1 MKVLFSNLSFGRAL
15 DSVQDNPDTR
25 GMRLPSWKEDVII
38 KCQMPDENSKM
49 TAPYL
54 YVESRFG
61 RVPWKETMIEMFSK
75 KWQLI
80 DIKEGTI
87 NDICKNDEV
96 KTGCKSQNNDNL
108 LEMLVNA
115 AADAAGIPRELL
127 KGSFDS
133 DKNKVVIE
141 KVNNIHKIRE
151 QNNILNEKT
160 LKEKDNKIHKKE
172 ECDKDAKS
180 ITLEEVKEATELYNR
195 INGNCGGSQ
204 ECKKRC
210 LHECDNKNLKFKKMN
225 GEKVKDDSINSIA
238 NLIMQLHWQGYDF
251 F

>member
-1 MKVLFSNLSFGRAL
+1 MKILFSNLSFGRAL

-25 GMRLPSWKEDVII
+25 GMRLPSWKEDVVVRI
-38 KCQMPDENSKM
+38 QMPDANSKM

-75 KWQLI
+75 KWQLV
-80 DIKEGTI
+80 DIREETI
-87 NDICKNDEV
+87 NDNRKNDEIE
-96 KTGCKSQNNDNL
+96 TGCKVQNNDNL
-108 LEMLVNA
+108 
-115 AADAAGIPRELL
+115 
-127 KGSFDS
+127 K
-133 DKNKVVIE
+133 
-141 KVNNIHKIRE
+141 
-151 QNNILNEKT
+151 EKT
-160 LKEKDNKIHKKE
+160 NNKI
-172 ECDKDAKS
+172 DKDIINS
-180 ITLEEVKEATELYNR
+180 ITLEDVKEATKMYEF

-225 GEKVKDDSINSIA
+225 GEKVRDDSINSLA
-238 NLIMQLHWQGYDF
+238 NLIMYLHWLGYDDF

>member
-1 MKVLFSNLSFGRAL
+1 MKILFSNLSFGRAL

-38 KCQMPDENSKM
+38 RCQMPDENSKM

-61 RVPWKETMIEMFSK
+61 RVPWKETMIELFSIE
-75 KWQLI
+75 WTVVEI
-80 DIKEGTI
+80 REGTI
-87 NDICKNDEV
+87 NDICKNDEI
-96 KTGCKSQNNDNL
+96 KTGCKVQNNDNL
-108 LEMLVNA
+108 
-115 AADAAGIPRELL
+115 
-127 KGSFDS
+127 K
-133 DKNKVVIE
+133 
-141 KVNNIHKIRE
+141 
-151 QNNILNEKT
+151 EKT
-160 LKEKDNKIHKKE
+160 NNKI
-172 ECDKDAKS
+172 DDIINS
-180 ITLEEVKEATELYNR
+180 ITPEDVKEATAMYEF

-225 GEKVKDDSINSIA
+225 GEKVRDDSINSLA
-238 NLIMQLHWQGYDF
+238 NLIMYLHWLGYDF

>member
-1 MKVLFSNLSFGRAL
+1 MKILFSNLSFGRAL

-25 GMRLPSWKEDVII
+25 GMRLPSWKEDVVVRI
-38 KCQMPDENSKM
+38 QMPDANSKM

-75 KWQLI
+75 KWQLV
-80 DIKEGTI
+80 DIREETI
-87 NDICKNDEV
+87 NDNRKNDEIE
-96 KTGCKSQNNDNL
+96 TGCKVQNNDNL
-108 LEMLVNA
+108 
-115 AADAAGIPRELL
+115 
-127 KGSFDS
+127 K
-133 DKNKVVIE
+133 
-141 KVNNIHKIRE
+141 
-151 QNNILNEKT
+151 EKT
-160 LKEKDNKIHKKE
+160 NNKI
-172 ECDKDAKS
+172 DDIINS
-180 ITLEEVKEATELYNR
+180 ITPEDVKEATAMYEF

-225 GEKVKDDSINSIA
+225 GEKVRDDSINSLA
-238 NLIMQLHWQGYDF
+238 NLIMYFHWLGYDF

>member
-1 MKVLFSNLSFGRAL
+1 MKILFSNLSFGRAL

-75 KWQLI
+75 KWQLV
-80 DIKEGTI
+80 DIREETI
-87 NDICKNDEV
+87 NDNRKNDEIE
-96 KTGCKSQNNDNL
+96 TGCKVQNNDNL
-108 LEMLVNA
+108 
-115 AADAAGIPRELL
+115 
-127 KGSFDS
+127 K
-133 DKNKVVIE
+133 
-141 KVNNIHKIRE
+141 
-151 QNNILNEKT
+151 EKT
-160 LKEKDNKIHKKE
+160 NNKI
-172 ECDKDAKS
+172 DKDIINS
-180 ITLEEVKEATELYNR
+180 ITPEDVKEATKMYEF

-225 GEKVKDDSINSIA
+225 GEKVRDDSINSLA
-238 NLIMQLHWQGYDF
+238 NLIMYLHWLGYDLF
-251 F
+251 

>member
-1 MKVLFSNLSFGRAL
+1 MKILFSNLSFGRAL

-25 GMRLPSWKEDVII
+25 GMRLPSWKEDVVVRI
-38 KCQMPDENSKM
+38 QMPDANSKM

-75 KWQLI
+75 KWQLV
-80 DIKEGTI
+80 DIREETI
-87 NDICKNDEV
+87 NDNRKNDEIE
-96 KTGCKSQNNDNL
+96 TGCKVQNNDNL
-108 LEMLVNA
+108 
-115 AADAAGIPRELL
+115 
-127 KGSFDS
+127 K
-133 DKNKVVIE
+133 
-141 KVNNIHKIRE
+141 
-151 QNNILNEKT
+151 EKT
-160 LKEKDNKIHKKE
+160 NNKI
-172 ECDKDAKS
+172 DKDIINS
-180 ITLEEVKEATELYNR
+180 ITLEDVKEATKMYEF

-225 GEKVKDDSINSIA
+225 GEKVRDDSINSLA
-238 NLIMQLHWQGYDF
+238 NLIMYFHWLGYDF

>member
-1 MKVLFSNLSFGRAL
+1 MKILFSNLSFGRAL

-75 KWQLI
+75 KWQLV
-80 DIKEGTI
+80 DIREETI
-87 NDICKNDEV
+87 NDIRKNDEI
-96 KTGCKSQNNDNL
+96 KTGCKVQNNDNL
-108 LEMLVNA
+108 
-115 AADAAGIPRELL
+115 
-127 KGSFDS
+127 K
-133 DKNKVVIE
+133 
-141 KVNNIHKIRE
+141 
-151 QNNILNEKT
+151 EKT
-160 LKEKDNKIHKKE
+160 NNKI
-172 ECDKDAKS
+172 DKDIINS
-180 ITLEEVKEATELYNR
+180 ITLEDVKEATKMYEF

-225 GEKVKDDSINSIA
+225 DEKVRDDSINSLA
-238 NLIMQLHWQGYDF
+238 NLIMYLHWLGYDF

>member
-1 MKVLFSNLSFGRAL
+1 MKILFSNLSFGRAL

-75 KWQLI
+75 KWQLV
-80 DIKEGTI
+80 DIREGTI
-87 NDICKNDEV
+87 NDIRKNDEI
-96 KTGCKSQNNDNL
+96 KTGCKVQNNDNL
-108 LEMLVNA
+108 
-115 AADAAGIPRELL
+115 
-127 KGSFDS
+127 K
-133 DKNKVVIE
+133 
-141 KVNNIHKIRE
+141 
-151 QNNILNEKT
+151 EKT
-160 LKEKDNKIHKKE
+160 NNKI
-172 ECDKDAKS
+172 DKDIINS
-180 ITLEEVKEATELYNR
+180 ITLEDVKEATKMYEF

-225 GEKVKDDSINSIA
+225 DEKVRDDSINSLA
-238 NLIMQLHWQGYDF
+238 NLIMYLHWLGYDF

>member
-1 MKVLFSNLSFGRAL
+1 MKILFSNLSFGRAL

-75 KWQLI
+75 KWQLV
-80 DIKEGTI
+80 DIREETI
-87 NDICKNDEV
+87 NDIRKNDEI
-96 KTGCKSQNNDNL
+96 KTGCKVQNNDNL
-108 LEMLVNA
+108 
-115 AADAAGIPRELL
+115 
-127 KGSFDS
+127 K
-133 DKNKVVIE
+133 
-141 KVNNIHKIRE
+141 
-151 QNNILNEKT
+151 EKT
-160 LKEKDNKIHKKE
+160 NNKI
-172 ECDKDAKS
+172 DKDIINS
-180 ITLEEVKEATELYNR
+180 ITLEDVKEATAMYEF

-225 GEKVKDDSINSIA
+225 GEKVRDDSINSLA
-238 NLIMQLHWQGYDF
+238 NLIMYLHWLGYDF

>member
-1 MKVLFSNLSFGRAL
+1 MKILFSNLSFGRAL

-75 KWQLI
+75 KWQLV
-80 DIKEGTI
+80 DIREGTI
-87 NDICKNDEV
+87 NDIRKNDEI
-96 KTGCKSQNNDNL
+96 KTGCKVQNNDNL
-108 LEMLVNA
+108 
-115 AADAAGIPRELL
+115 
-127 KGSFDS
+127 K
-133 DKNKVVIE
+133 
-141 KVNNIHKIRE
+141 
-151 QNNILNEKT
+151 EKT
-160 LKEKDNKIHKKE
+160 NNKI
-172 ECDKDAKS
+172 DKDIINS
-180 ITLEEVKEATELYNR
+180 ITLEDVKEATKMYEF

-225 GEKVKDDSINSIA
+225 GEKVRDDSINSLA
-238 NLIMQLHWQGYDF
+238 NLIMYLHWLGYDF

>member
-1 MKVLFSNLSFGRAL
+1 MKILFSNLSFGRAL

-75 KWQLI
+75 KWQLV
-80 DIKEGTI
+80 DIREETI
-87 NDICKNDEV
+87 NDIRKNDEI
-96 KTGCKSQNNDNL
+96 KTGCKVQNNDNL
-108 LEMLVNA
+108 
-115 AADAAGIPRELL
+115 
-127 KGSFDS
+127 K
-133 DKNKVVIE
+133 
-141 KVNNIHKIRE
+141 
-151 QNNILNEKT
+151 EKT
-160 LKEKDNKIHKKE
+160 NNKI
-172 ECDKDAKS
+172 DKDIINS
-180 ITLEEVKEATELYNR
+180 ITLEDVKEATAMYEF

-225 GEKVKDDSINSIA
+225 GEKVRDDSINSLA
-238 NLIMQLHWQGYDF
+238 NLIMYFHWLGYDF

>member
-1 MKVLFSNLSFGRAL
+1 MKILFSNLSFGRAL

-75 KWQLI
+75 KWQLV
-80 DIKEGTI
+80 DIREETI
-87 NDICKNDEV
+87 NDNRKNDEIE
-96 KTGCKSQNNDNL
+96 TGCKVQNNDNL
-108 LEMLVNA
+108 
-115 AADAAGIPRELL
+115 
-127 KGSFDS
+127 K
-133 DKNKVVIE
+133 
-141 KVNNIHKIRE
+141 
-151 QNNILNEKT
+151 EKT
-160 LKEKDNKIHKKE
+160 NNKI
-172 ECDKDAKS
+172 DDIINS
-180 ITLEEVKEATELYNR
+180 ITPEDVKEATAMYEF

-225 GEKVKDDSINSIA
+225 GEKVRDDSINSLA
-238 NLIMQLHWQGYDF
+238 NLIMYLHWLGYDSF
-251 F
+251 N

>member
-1 MKVLFSNLSFGRAL
+1 MKILFSNLSFGRAL

-75 KWQLI
+75 KWQLV
-80 DIKEGTI
+80 DIKEGAI
-87 NDICKNDEV
+87 NGICKNDKVE
-96 KTGCKSQNNDNL
+96 TGCKSQNNDNL

-115 AADAAGIPRELL
+115 ASDATGVPRELL
-127 KGSFDS
+127 KGSFNS
-133 DKNKVVIE
+133 DENKVTIE
-141 KVNNIHKIRE
+141 KVDKIHKIRE

-160 LKEKDNKIHKKE
+160 LKEKANETHKE

-180 ITLEEVKEATELYNR
+180 ITLEDVKEATELYNR
-195 INGNCGGSQ
+195 INGDCGGSQ

-225 GEKVKDDSINSIA
+225 GEKVRDDSIDSIV
-238 NLIMQLHWQGYDF
+238 NFIMYLHWLGYDF

>member
-1 MKVLFSNLSFGRAL
+1 MKILFFNLSFGRAL
-15 DSVQDNPDTR
+15 DSVQNNPDTR

-61 RVPWKETMIEMFSK
+61 RVPWKETMIELFSIE
-75 KWQLI
+75 WTVVEI
-80 DIKEGTI
+80 REGTI
-87 NDICKNDEV
+87 NDICKNDEI
-96 KTGCKSQNNDNL
+96 KTECKVQNNDNL
-108 LEMLVNA
+108 
-115 AADAAGIPRELL
+115 
-127 KGSFDS
+127 K
-133 DKNKVVIE
+133 
-141 KVNNIHKIRE
+141 
-151 QNNILNEKT
+151 EKT
-160 LKEKDNKIHKKE
+160 NNKI
-172 ECDKDAKS
+172 DDIINS
-180 ITLEEVKEATELYNR
+180 ITPEDVKEATAMYEF

-225 GEKVKDDSINSIA
+225 GEKVRDDSINSLA
-238 NLIMQLHWQGYDF
+238 NLIMYLHWLGYDF

>member
-1 MKVLFSNLSFGRAL
+1 MKILFSNLSFGRAL

-75 KWQLI
+75 KWQLV
-80 DIKEGTI
+80 DIREGTI
-87 NDICKNDEV
+87 NDIRKNDEIE
-96 KTGCKSQNNDNL
+96 TGCKVQNNDNL
-108 LEMLVNA
+108 
-115 AADAAGIPRELL
+115 
-127 KGSFDS
+127 K
-133 DKNKVVIE
+133 
-141 KVNNIHKIRE
+141 
-151 QNNILNEKT
+151 EKT
-160 LKEKDNKIHKKE
+160 NNKI
-172 ECDKDAKS
+172 DKDIINS
-180 ITLEEVKEATELYNR
+180 ITPEDVKEATKMYEF

-225 GEKVKDDSINSIA
+225 GEKVRDDSINSLA
-238 NLIMQLHWQGYDF
+238 NLIMYLHWLGYDF

>member
-1 MKVLFSNLSFGRAL
+1 MKILFSNLSFGRAL

-75 KWQLI
+75 KWQLV
-80 DIKEGTI
+80 DIREGTI
-87 NDICKNDEV
+87 NDIRKNDEIE
-96 KTGCKSQNNDNL
+96 TGCKVQNNDNL
-108 LEMLVNA
+108 
-115 AADAAGIPRELL
+115 
-127 KGSFDS
+127 K
-133 DKNKVVIE
+133 
-141 KVNNIHKIRE
+141 
-151 QNNILNEKT
+151 EKT
-160 LKEKDNKIHKKE
+160 NNKI
-172 ECDKDAKS
+172 DKDIINS
-180 ITLEEVKEATELYNR
+180 ITLEDVKEATKMYEF

-225 GEKVKDDSINSIA
+225 DEKVRDDSINSLA
-238 NLIMQLHWQGYDF
+238 NLIMYLHWLGYDF

>member
-1 MKVLFSNLSFGRAL
+1 MKILFSNLSFGRAL

-75 KWQLI
+75 KWQLV
-80 DIKEGTI
+80 DIREGTI
-87 NDICKNDEV
+87 NDIRKNDEIE
-96 KTGCKSQNNDNL
+96 TGCKVQNNDNL
-108 LEMLVNA
+108 
-115 AADAAGIPRELL
+115 
-127 KGSFDS
+127 K
-133 DKNKVVIE
+133 
-141 KVNNIHKIRE
+141 
-151 QNNILNEKT
+151 EKT
-160 LKEKDNKIHKKE
+160 NNKI
-172 ECDKDAKS
+172 DKDIINS
-180 ITLEEVKEATELYNR
+180 ITLEDVKEATKMYEF

-225 GEKVKDDSINSIA
+225 GEKVRDDSINSLA
-238 NLIMQLHWQGYDF
+238 NLIMYLHWLGYDF

>member
-1 MKVLFSNLSFGRAL
+1 MKILFSNLSFGRAL
-15 DSVQDNPDTR
+15 DSIQDNPDTR

-75 KWQLI
+75 KWQLV
-80 DIKEGTI
+80 DIREETI
-87 NDICKNDEV
+87 NDIRKNDEIE
-96 KTGCKSQNNDNL
+96 TGCKVQNNDNL
-108 LEMLVNA
+108 
-115 AADAAGIPRELL
+115 
-127 KGSFDS
+127 K
-133 DKNKVVIE
+133 
-141 KVNNIHKIRE
+141 
-151 QNNILNEKT
+151 EKT
-160 LKEKDNKIHKKE
+160 NNKI
-172 ECDKDAKS
+172 DDIINS
-180 ITLEEVKEATELYNR
+180 ITPEDVKEATKMYEF

-225 GEKVKDDSINSIA
+225 GEKVRDDSINSLA
-238 NLIMQLHWQGYDF
+238 NLIMYLHWLGYDF

>member
-1 MKVLFSNLSFGRAL
+1 MKILFSNLSFGRAL

-75 KWQLI
+75 KWQLV
-80 DIKEGTI
+80 DIREGTI
-87 NDICKNDEV
+87 NDIRKNDEIE
-96 KTGCKSQNNDNL
+96 TGCKVQNNDNL
-108 LEMLVNA
+108 
-115 AADAAGIPRELL
+115 
-127 KGSFDS
+127 K
-133 DKNKVVIE
+133 
-141 KVNNIHKIRE
+141 
-151 QNNILNEKT
+151 EKT
-160 LKEKDNKIHKKE
+160 NNKI
-172 ECDKDAKS
+172 DKDIINS
-180 ITLEEVKEATELYNR
+180 ITPEDVKEATAMYEF

-225 GEKVKDDSINSIA
+225 GEKVRDDSINSLA
-238 NLIMQLHWQGYDF
+238 NLIMYLHWLGYDF